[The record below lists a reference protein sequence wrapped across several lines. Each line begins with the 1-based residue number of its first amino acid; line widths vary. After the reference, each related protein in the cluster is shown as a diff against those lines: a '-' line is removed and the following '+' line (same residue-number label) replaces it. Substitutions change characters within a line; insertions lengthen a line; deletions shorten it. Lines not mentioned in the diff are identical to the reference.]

1 MHIDDS
7 LCWAV
12 ETQHCI
18 AIIIKIIKKKNWFFE
33 KMNKIY
39 KSSARII

>member
-1 MHIDDS
+1 MHIAES
-7 LCWAV
+7 LCWAA
-12 ETQHCI
+12 ETQHCKATI
-18 AIIIKIIKKKNWFFE
+18 VKIIFKKNWFFE